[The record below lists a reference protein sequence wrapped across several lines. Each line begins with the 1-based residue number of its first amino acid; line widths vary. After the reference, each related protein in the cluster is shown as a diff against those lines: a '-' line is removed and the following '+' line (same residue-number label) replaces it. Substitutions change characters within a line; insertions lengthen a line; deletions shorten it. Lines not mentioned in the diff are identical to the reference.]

1 MLRFRCAAARLAA
14 VLLVAASGVVEAR
27 QEDPTAGDPVARRHR
42 TFLEGLRERGYH
54 DLAEDYIRQLL
65 ADPETPGSLRPE
77 LAFEQGRGKVLE
89 AEVADDLER
98 RELLLEQGRAALD
111 AFLEEH
117 PGHELV
123 PEAKVQ
129 LAQVLYQRG
138 QTAALKADEAAEE
151 ADREARLASARAAF
165 GEARTAFDAAL
176 EDLKR
181 AYDAFPRGVLARDD
195 PTHVERDE
203 AQRRMIDAMLKRA
216 LVDYDEAQT
225 YPEGSDQRATLLDQ
239 AIERFT
245 AIHNDYR
252 TWMAGF
258 AARMW
263 QGKSLEEKG
272 DIGPAMGI
280 YNELLDHTDPRL
292 QDLQRQVAFFRVIAT
307 RKREEYPLAERL
319 AREWLSFTRGRGG
332 AYERLGV
339 QLELARNI
347 DKQLEM
353 EEPAALANRDALV
366 RDVVEQLGQVVRY
379 ASPYKADAVELLKKY
394 RQGTSID
401 PRTLAGLS
409 FDQAME
415 RAREEMGLRS
425 WDNAIALL
433 RAAAG
438 KANPSRDPERA
449 NEARYLL
456 AFALYSAE
464 RYLEAAVLADFLARR
479 YPDWDSSM
487 PASELGMGAL
497 AMSYERMEGPGRA
510 QDLQRLESLAD
521 YTESTWP
528 DSPQADVA
536 RILRGDIALGQGRYE
551 DAAEAFES
559 VTTPSHS
566 LDAKSKAAAAHWRR
580 SLQLRRDA
588 GDGAVPPEASAESAR
603 ALELLTSAYE
613 ARVEA
618 RVPETDPDRL
628 RNAGDMA
635 EIHLAEGRPAE
646 ALEVIRPHAEA
657 LEAITD
663 PGPMT
668 RDLYGR
674 LLKLRLQAHIAEG
687 QTSEGIA
694 AMRALESI
702 SSGEALT
709 QLFFGLGRLLEA
721 EMDRQREAGDLARLR
736 SSRDAFRQFLDA
748 LVESQSGQS
757 FESLQWAGE
766 QMLVLGR
773 PDRAAEIFDR
783 VLEEFPDHDR
793 ILRTRLK
800 LSEAHRRAGKA
811 NRDDEEF
818 KKAWGITAQLIK
830 ENPRALDFLI
840 EQCQILEDWSEVE
853 PGYWNV
859 AIRHWQDLAK
869 KLEASRP
876 RPAEYYECW
885 YHVALCQYGK
895 GNADQAR
902 RTLKSVMAL
911 SNTLGSPDL
920 KQKYEQLLGR
930 VGG

>member
-1 MLRFRCAAARLAA
+1 MLRIRRAAARLAA
-14 VLLVAASGVVEAR
+14 VLLVAAPGVAGAR
-27 QEDPTAGDPVARRHR
+27 QEEPRTVDPVAGRHR
-42 TFLEGLRERGYH
+42 AFLAGLRERGYH
-54 DLAEDYIRQLL
+54 DLAEEFLEGL
-65 ADPETPGSLRPE
+65 MADPGTPAPLKPE
-77 LAFEQGRGKVLE
+77 LAFEQARGKLLE
-89 AEVADDLER
+89 AEVAADLER

-111 AFLEEH
+111 AFLEGH

-138 QTAALKADEAAEE
+138 QTAALKADEAADE
-151 ADREARLASARAAF
+151 ADRESGLASARAAF

-181 AYDAFPRGVLARDD
+181 AYDAFPRGVLAQDD
-195 PTHVERDE
+195 PIRVEKDE

-216 LVDYDEAQT
+216 LVDYDEAQS
-225 YPEGSDQRATLLDQ
+225 YPEGSERRVELLDQ
-239 AIERFT
+239 AIGRFGT
-245 AIHNDYR
+245 IHNDYR

-272 DIGPAMGI
+272 EIGPAMGI

-292 QDLQRQVAFFRVIAT
+292 RELQRQVAFFRVIAT
-307 RKREEYPLAERL
+307 RKREQYPLAERL

-347 DKQLEM
+347 DRQLEM

-379 ASPYKADAVELLKKY
+379 ASPYKADAVALLKKY
-394 RQGTSID
+394 RPDTSID
-401 PRTLAGLS
+401 ARTLAGLS

-425 WDNAIALL
+425 WGNAIALL

-438 KANPSRDPERA
+438 KADPGRDPERA

-456 AFALYSAE
+456 AFALYSAD

-479 YPDWDSSM
+479 YPDWDSSR
-487 PASELGMGAL
+487 PAAELGMGAL
-497 AMSYERMEGPGRA
+497 AMSYERVDGPGRE
-510 QDLQRLESLAD
+510 QDLRRLEDLAD
-521 YTESTWP
+521 YTVSTWP
-528 DSPQADVA
+528 DAPQADVA

-551 DAAEAFES
+551 EAAEAFES
-559 VTTPSHS
+559 VTTPAHA

-580 SLQLRRDA
+580 SLRLRKDA
-588 GDGAVPPEASAESAR
+588 GDGAVPAEAEAESAR
-603 ALELLTSAYE
+603 ALELLVAAYE

-618 RVPETDPDRL
+618 RVPATDPERL
-628 RNAGDMA
+628 RNAGDLA

-646 ALEVIRPHAEA
+646 ALKVIGPHAEA
-657 LEAITD
+657 LASLSSPGEA
-663 PGPMT
+663 T

-674 LLKLRLQAHIAEG
+674 LLKLRLQGHIAGGETG
-687 QTSEGIA
+687 EAIA
-694 AMRALESI
+694 DMQALESV
-702 SSGEALT
+702 STGESLT

-721 EMDRQREAGDLARLR
+721 EMGRQREAGDLARLR

-748 LVESQSGQS
+748 LVGSQSGQS

-766 QMLVLGR
+766 QMLTLER
-773 PDRAAEIFDR
+773 PDRAAEIFNR

-800 LSEAHRRAGKA
+800 LSAAHRQAKQ
-811 NRDDEEF
+811 F
-818 KKAWGITAQLIK
+818 KEAWAETAKLIA

-840 EQCQILEDWSEVE
+840 EQCQILEDWATEE

-859 AIRHWQDLAK
+859 AIRYWQDLAK

-876 RPAEYYECW
+876 RPPEYYECW

-895 GNADQAR
+895 GNPDSAR
-902 RTLKSVMAL
+902 KTLKSVMAL
-911 SNTLGSPDL
+911 SRSLGSDEL
-920 KQKYEQLLGR
+920 KGKYEQLLGR